1 MMRISAINAFIL
13 KKYKVYELICRPNIL
28 KCKIVVLT
36 LLATAVNKNSE
47 IIQIWYYCF
56 IFNE

>member
-13 KKYKVYELICRPNIL
+13 KKCEVYELICLPNII

-36 LLATAVNKNSE
+36 LLATAFNKNSE